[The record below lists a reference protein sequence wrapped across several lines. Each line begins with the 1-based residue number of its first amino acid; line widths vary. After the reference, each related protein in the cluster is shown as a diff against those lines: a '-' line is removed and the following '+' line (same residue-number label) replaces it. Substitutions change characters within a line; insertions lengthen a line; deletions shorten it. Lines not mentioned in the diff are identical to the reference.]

1 MRSFAAPNC
10 IDMKKLLFL
19 GCIVITSLTV
29 WAVPSMRLRR
39 AVSLMDGTSVMV
51 TLYGDEHYSFLLTD
65 DGQVVESVEAVPHQ
79 YMLTHRTMADE
90 VQRMETLRKVRQ
102 QAPLHIGSQKTAPLP
117 AIGSPKVPV
126 ILVNFTDSVFSV
138 ADTDE
143 AINQYYDL
151 YCNGTRDG
159 QLYKGHD
166 CYGSVRDYF
175 VQQSDSLFLP
185 EFVVIGPVTV
195 NQPAGYY
202 GKNSGSSKDVNY
214 GQFRNDAIRAAKGVY
229 GDDWSAFD
237 NKGKNQVD
245 MVFIIFA
252 GCGEAN
258 GGGEESIWPKES
270 TGSVTMDGTKFATSA
285 CCNEMRL
292 SKKPIPDGIGI
303 MCHELS
309 HALGLP
315 DFYDTNY
322 KAFGMDI
329 WSIMDWGCY
338 TNNGNTPSSYTAYER
353 DFMGWRSLQELTT
366 PGLVTLKPTE
376 LGGVGLKVVND
387 ENPNEYYILENRQRV
402 GWDEVLGRMGH
413 GLQVTH
419 VEYDSSR
426 WNSNTVNTDA
436 NHQRMTIIPAND
448 RLLGTNSVKTMAE
461 LRQTWSGNL
470 YPFVEDGVVLNDSLT
485 ALSTPAATVYSDGGL
500 MHKDLLHIHE
510 NGDADK
516 TVSFYFM
523 EDTDT
528 RVASLKNVV
537 RSTSV
542 YDFSGRQ
549 VQHPAYGLYLIN
561 GRKVIIR

>member
-1 MRSFAAPNC
+1 MVMGMAA
-10 IDMKKLLFL
+10 
-19 GCIVITSLTV
+19 

-39 AVSLMDGTSVMV
+39 AVTLEDGTSVMV

-65 DGQVVESVEAVPHQ
+65 EGRVVEPVENVPHR
-79 YMLTHRTMADE
+79 YVLTHRTLADE
-90 VQRMETLRKVRQ
+90 VQRAELQHVARRE
-102 QAPLHIGSQKTAPLP
+102 APHRIGSQATAPLP
-117 AIGSPKVPV
+117 AKGSPKVPV
-126 ILVNFTDSVFSV
+126 ILVNFSDSVFTV
-138 ADTDE
+138 ADSDD
-143 AINQYYDL
+143 AIHKYYDL

-159 QLYKGHD
+159 QLYQGHG

-175 VQQSDSLFLP
+175 VQMSDSIFQP
-185 EFVVIGPVTV
+185 EFVVIGPVTLK
-195 NQPAGYY
+195 QPAGYY

-214 GQFRNDAIRAAKGVY
+214 SQFRNDAIRAAKDIY

-237 NKGKNQVD
+237 NKGKGQVD

-270 TGSVTMDGTKFATSA
+270 TGSVTMDGTKFVTSA

-292 SKKPIPDGIGI
+292 AGKPVPDGIGI

-366 PGLVTLKPTE
+366 TGQVTLAPTE
-376 LGGVGLKVVND
+376 QGGVGLKVLND
-387 ENPNEYYILENRQRV
+387 ENPEEYYILENRQQV
-402 GWDEVLGRMGH
+402 GWDNVLGRMGH

-419 VEYDSSR
+419 VDYKSSR
-426 WNSNTVNTDA
+426 WNGNTVNTDA
-436 NHQRMTIIPAND
+436 AHQRMTIIPANN
-448 RLLGTNSVKTMAE
+448 RLLGSNDVKTLAE
-461 LRQTWSGNL
+461 LRETWRGNL
-470 YPFVEDGVVLNDSLT
+470 YPFVADGVVVNDSLT
-485 ALSTPAATVYSDGGL
+485 ANSTPAAMVFTDSGF
-500 MHKDLLHIHE
+500 MNKDLFQIHE
-510 NGDADK
+510 NEDK
-516 TVSFYFM
+516 TVSFYFN
-523 EDTDT
+523 ENPGTG
-528 RVASLKNVV
+528 V
-537 RSTSV
+537 SV
-542 YDFSGRQ
+542 PKRARDIPAIYD
-549 VQHPAYGLYLIN
+549 LC
-561 GRKVIIR
+561 GRKVHAPARGLYIENGKLRIEN